1 MYKICT
7 WYETNHIIGIIVI
20 YANSECDVYET

>member
-1 MYKICT
+1 MHTCT
-7 WYETNHIIGIIVI
+7 WYETNHIISIIGI